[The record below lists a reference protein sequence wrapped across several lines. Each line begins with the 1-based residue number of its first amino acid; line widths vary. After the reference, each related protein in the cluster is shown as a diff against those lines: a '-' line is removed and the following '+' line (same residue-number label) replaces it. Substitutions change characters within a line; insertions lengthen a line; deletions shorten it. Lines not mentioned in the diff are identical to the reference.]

1 MLASHDHVLRK
12 LLGASC
18 SVLSLLSLPGAG
30 GAEPLRAFNVDIK
43 ETSVSGLS
51 SGGFMAVQFQIAFSS
66 TVKGAGIVA
75 GGPYFCAR
83 GSQTTATGPC
93 MKANGPINVPELV
106 TITNNNAAAGLID
119 ATANLANHKV
129 WLFSGT
135 LDRP

>member
-1 MLASHDHVLRK
+1 MFRPFA
-12 LLGASC
+12 AEP
-18 SVLSLLSLPGAG
+18 PGGG

-83 GSQTTATGPC
+83 GVKP
-93 MKANGPINVPELV
+93 P
-106 TITNNNAAAGLID
+106 
-119 ATANLANHKV
+119 
-129 WLFSGT
+129 
-135 LDRP
+135 RPDHA